1 MVATPGSAKPALAF
15 ILIVED
21 SPTQALRLQV
31 VLEESGYRVRHEPTA
46 EAALAALEEISPDLV
61 LSDVV
66 MPGMTGFE
74 LCRRIKESPR
84 TRRLPVILLTSL
96 SDVKDVIHGLRAHAD
111 YFITKPYDDDYL
123 LTQVRFL
130 LDHPATA
137 IERAVQ
143 ANGSLEVTFAGE
155 HFTVTSTR
163 EQILSL
169 LLSTYENAVRQ
180 NRDLVQIQLQLEDVN
195 HQLKHT
201 LSELERSNTEL
212 QQFAYVVSHDLQ
224 APLRSISGY
233 VEIVHDDYGERLD
246 DEAREMLQG
255 ARDNARRM
263 RDLIQDL
270 LTYSRVGSRGEPL
283 RDTSLGKVVDEALA
297 NLRISVQEAGA
308 TVTVDDLPTLTV
320 DPTQFVQLFQNLIGN
335 AIKFRRDEP
344 PRVHISAHREGDR
357 WAVAVADNGIG
368 MEERHIPQIFE
379 VFQRLHPQ
387 GKYPGTGIGLSI
399 CKKIVERHHGTIRVQ
414 SEVGVGTTFTVVLP
428 ALLERAA

>member
-1 MVATPGSAKPALAF
+1 
-15 ILIVED
+15 
-21 SPTQALRLQV
+21 
-31 VLEESGYRVRHEPTA
+31 
-46 EAALAALEEISPDLV
+46 
-61 LSDVV
+61 
-66 MPGMTGFE
+66 
-74 LCRRIKESPR
+74 
-84 TRRLPVILLTSL
+84 
-96 SDVKDVIHGLRAHAD
+96 
-111 YFITKPYDDDYL
+111 
-123 LTQVRFL
+123 
-130 LDHPATA
+130 
-137 IERAVQ
+137 
-143 ANGSLEVTFAGE
+143 
-155 HFTVTSTR
+155 
-163 EQILSL
+163 
-169 LLSTYENAVRQ
+169 
-180 NRDLVQIQLQLEDVN
+180 
-195 HQLKHT
+195 
-201 LSELERSNTEL
+201 
-212 QQFAYVVSHDLQ
+212 
-224 APLRSISGY
+224 
-233 VEIVHDDYGERLD
+233 
-246 DEAREMLQG
+246 
-255 ARDNARRM
+255 M